1 MNVQDAAIQILKD
14 AGKPLHAK
22 EIAERIMEAGL
33 WSSDGKTPEATVSA
47 CLYSNIK
54 KHGDQ
59 STFVK
64 VAPQTFFLRDT
75 QIVTV
80 CDVKE
85 EAPAM
90 CRSEDPVPYGAPP
103 KGQVMSFLQAGDLAA
118 LENMIRENQW
128 ALNVVFT
135 KVWLKFSDSN
145 RRRLYL
151 SEMEKRF
158 ISHRK
163 YDLTVSHSEKVLG
176 SLAYF
181 DADSDSIVLLRRIR
195 ANSSSKYC
203 CDVIECR
210 LEDTLML
217 PTTGEF
223 VEKGEHA
230 SYKKRKIR
238 KERFDKKVAD
248 KKAEKEIRR
257 PDDCWID
264 IVTGREIR
272 SSEPV
277 KSDDQRW
284 GTCEICGDY
293 TNYWWSF
300 DDSNLICKCKKCSG
314 GGQNE
319 EV

>member
-1 MNVQDAAIQILKD
+1 MTKTILQQCLLSTESPIVLAARKKLYDWLVKKLKAKPDWKVLQGVSVDKINAARNVDCIVQ
-14 AGKPLHAK
+14 
-22 EIAERIMEAGL
+22 
-33 WSSDGKTPEATVSA
+33 TP
-47 CLYSNIK
+47 
-54 KHGDQ
+54 D
-59 STFVK
+59 
-64 VAPQTFFLRDT
+64 D
-75 QIVTV
+75 
-80 CDVKE
+80 
-85 EAPAM
+85 
-90 CRSEDPVPYGAPP
+90 
-103 KGQVMSFLQAGDLAA
+103 SFAYLIIDKSLQAGDLTA

-135 KVWLKFSDSN
+135 KVWLRCSDRS
-145 RRRLYL
+145 RRHLYL

-176 SLAYF
+176 SLTYF

-195 ANSSSKYC
+195 AGSSSKYC

-210 LEDTLML
+210 LEDMLMS

-223 VEKGEHA
+223 VGKSEDT

-238 KERFDKKVAD
+238 KERFGKKVAD
-248 KKAEKEIRR
+248 KKAAKEIRR

-300 DDSNLICKCKKCSG
+300 DDNNLICKCKKCSG
-314 GGQNE
+314 GGQHE
-319 EV
+319 DV